1 MSSSRPARHRALGRL
16 ARLLGAA
23 GLAGLGS
30 LAPPSPARAEPP
42 KPIVTL
48 TSPAVWADID
58 AKAIKGRPARLAWS
72 DDRST
77 LYLQTVEG
85 DTPESLAFH
94 HYLMHKGGTL
104 AAIAEQPA
112 WVAPYW
118 KWKSAKSLAGD
129 PQLTIVVDTQKKVL
143 DNLNGTAANKAVY
156 LTDSP
161 IGITGQALTLA
172 RQSGGEQIVNRLLLK
187 GHVIG
192 EFLDQMIVPGYT
204 FSWSPEELRLIAYR
218 SQAGRLTIMDDEG
231 RTESIDDTKDVLLP
245 AWSDDGAAIAYLQQ
259 SRGRFSVRVVE
270 VVGR

>member
-1 MSSSRPARHRALGRL
+1 MSDSRPARPRAPGRL
-16 ARLLGAA
+16 VHLAGVVGFA
-23 GLAGLGS
+23 GLVS
-30 LAPPSPARAEPP
+30 LVPTFPARAEPP

-48 TSPAVWADID
+48 TSPSVWADVD

-85 DTPESLAFH
+85 TTPESLAFH
-94 HYLMHKGGTL
+94 HYLVHKGGAP
-104 AAIAEQPA
+104 AAVAEQPS

-129 PQLTIVVDTQKKVL
+129 PLLTIEVDTQKKVL

-156 LTDSP
+156 LAESP
-161 IGITGQALTLA
+161 ISGQALTLA
-172 RQSGGEQIVNRLLLK
+172 RQSGGEQIVNQLLLK

-218 SQAGRLTIMDDEG
+218 SQTGRLTIMDDEG
-231 RTESIDDTKDVLLP
+231 RTESVGDTKDVLLP

-259 SRGRFSVRVVE
+259 SRGHLSVRVVE